1 MAGPGLVTGGPDPVA
16 PRGRGREDR
25 EIVVVGAGLLGLS
38 AAHALARRGHDV
50 VLLEQAGIG
59 HAGGGSHGSARI
71 FRYGY
76 ADPVYVAMASR
87 ARELWGD
94 LEDESGQRLLRP
106 AGQVTFGEGLT
117 GLAQA
122 MRDAGAP
129 CELLPAAEA
138 AARFPS
144 VTAGGP
150 CVYEPASC
158 VIAAGRA
165 LAALAATLPDV
176 RCGLPVTAVQPDG
189 RRVTV
194 RAGGLDF
201 SAQAAVIC
209 AGPWTSGLAAGA
221 GLTVPAAA
229 TLEQVAYVAPAAGA
243 DVAATP
249 IFILHGGLSPY
260 GLPVLD
266 QAVPGQAAPGQAA
279 PGQSL
284 YKVGLHPGGPRRGA
298 GMAGPVIGPGG
309 PGEPGWAA
317 AGEDPGLRD
326 RISDV
331 VRRYLPGFGPQPVA
345 TERCVYDHSPDQ
357 DFIVDRAG
365 PVVIGSGTS
374 GHAFKFGP
382 LLGEWLADLATGRE
396 PSGLPDRFSL
406 SRFSPGR
413 FSPARFRG

>member
-1 MAGPGLVTGGPDPVA
+1 VAGPGLVTGGPGHGA
-16 PRGRGREDR
+16 PHGRGHEDR
-25 EIVVVGAGLLGLS
+25 EIVVVGAGLLGLA
-38 AAHALARRGHDV
+38 AAHALASRGHDV
-50 VLLEQAGIG
+50 VLLEQAAIG
-59 HAGGGSHGSARI
+59 HAGSGSHGSARI

-76 ADPVYVAMASR
+76 ADPVYVAMARR

-94 LEDESGQRLLRP
+94 LEDESGQRLLLP
-106 AGQVTFGEGLT
+106 AGQLTFGA
-117 GLAQA
+117 GLAGLGQA
-122 MRDAGAP
+122 MREAGAP

-150 CVYEPASC
+150 CVYEPESC

-165 LAALAATLPDV
+165 LAALAAMLPDV
-176 RCGLPVTAVQPDG
+176 RCGLPVTAVRPDG

-194 RAGGLDF
+194 RAGGLAF

-221 GLTVPAAA
+221 GLTVPATA
-229 TLEQVAYVAPAAGA
+229 TLEQVAYVAPAAGP
-243 DVAATP
+243 DAALPP
-249 IFILHGGLSPY
+249 IFIRHGGLSPY
-260 GLPVLD
+260 GLPVPDQAVPD
-266 QAVPGQAAPGQAA
+266 QAVPGQAVPGQAVLDQA
-279 PGQSL
+279 L
-284 YKVGLHPGGPRRGA
+284 YKVGLHPGGPRRGG
-298 GMAGPVIGPGG
+298 GMAGPVIDPGG
-309 PGEPGWAA
+309 PGEPEWAA

-357 DFIVDRAG
+357 DFIMDRAG
-365 PVVIGSGTS
+365 PVVIGGGTS

-382 LLGEWLADLATGRE
+382 LLGGWLADLATGRE

-406 SRFSPGR
+406 N
-413 FSPARFRG
+413 RFRS